1 MSRPPPCRK
10 GAGRDPRLRDGKGL
24 LRAEHGELGGRDL
37 LGKQLLMGDRGR
49 SWRWWMEMVEMLV
62 GDRGRSSV
70 QPDGGLQL
78 DLIFDLRVFL
88 ASVLMRTS

>member
-10 GAGRDPRLRDGKGL
+10 GAGWDPRLRAGKGL

-37 LGKQLLMGDRGR
+37 LGKQLL
-49 SWRWWMEMVEMLV
+49 V
-62 GDRGRSSV
+62 GDRV
-70 QPDGGLQL
+70 QPDGGPKL

>member
-10 GAGRDPRLRDGKGL
+10 GAGREGRTGDPRLRAGKLMGL

-37 LGKQLLMGDRGR
+37 LGKQLL
-49 SWRWWMEMVEMLV
+49 V
-62 GDRGRSSV
+62 GDRV
-70 QPDGGLQL
+70 QPDGGPKL

>member
-10 GAGRDPRLRDGKGL
+10 GAGREGRTGDPRLRAGKLMGL
-24 LRAEHGELGGRDL
+24 LRAERGELGGRDL
-37 LGKQLLMGDRGR
+37 LGKQL
-49 SWRWWMEMVEMLV
+49 LV

-70 QPDGGLQL
+70 QPDGGQKL

>member
-1 MSRPPPCRK
+1 MSRPPPFRK
-10 GAGRDPRLRDGKGL
+10 GAGRDPRLRAGMGL

-37 LGKQLLMGDRGR
+37 LGKQLL
-49 SWRWWMEMVEMLV
+49 VV
-62 GDRGRSSV
+62 DRGRSSV

>member
-10 GAGRDPRLRDGKGL
+10 GAGWDPRLRAGKGL

-37 LGKQLLMGDRGR
+37 LGKQLL
-49 SWRWWMEMVEMLV
+49 VV
-62 GDRGRSSV
+62 DRGRSSA
-70 QPDGGLQL
+70 QP

>member
-10 GAGRDPRLRDGKGL
+10 GAGREGRTGDPRLRAGKGL

-37 LGKQLLMGDRGR
+37 LGKQLL
-49 SWRWWMEMVEMLV
+49 V
-62 GDRGRSSV
+62 GDRV
-70 QPDGGLQL
+70 QPDGGPKL